1 MSKCSV
7 YATLG
12 VAFWV
17 FVEAC
22 NKGVGEDPVRI
33 PMIDVGVIRWRYT
46 IGPVRPLESSER
58 LSASPP
64 SAAGECLP
72 ASPINLVLMLHLWY
86 YLVVCALST
95 PLTQQN

>member
-1 MSKCSV
+1 
-7 YATLG
+7 

-46 IGPVRPLESSER
+46 LALYDRACASFGEFREA
-58 LSASPP
+58 LS
-64 SAAGECLP
+64 L
-72 ASPINLVLMLHLWY
+72 SPIRRRGVLTCITDKPRSDAPS
-86 YLVVCALST
+86 VVLPCGMCALYPADT
-95 PLTQQN
+95 AKLNKQ